1 MNSDLNSK
9 KLDDIA
15 ISTDGQLEITNIVD
29 RLPRT
34 ELILDVKIVL
44 WSPARVTRMPG
55 GLLIAPGS

>member
-44 WSPARVTRMPG
+44 WSPVRVTRMPG